1 MAAHFSLAIVLAAC
15 LLSAGDRAA
24 ASWETAYRQ
33 VIQWFNHAD
42 FETARHAAET
52 GYHAWRGQP
61 QSDIYWRF
69 RLALAETLIEL
80 DRIKEAA
87 PLLEA
92 TGPSAEDEARRLAD
106 LAMVHLRSHQASLVP
121 LCLRKAR
128 DCAPAAARE
137 LLGKID
143 LIQGMLQLQ
152 EEHMPE
158 AEDSFRRAFAS
169 VRGTHSLIEAYT
181 LGNLGNVDLHRF
193 RYDEA
198 LYWCGLARDLARQNG
213 MGRALIVALGNLGVA
228 FRDLGDLDRATKNLD
243 DAVAVAQ
250 QLNDRVYQLRLL
262 VLLGETWYQ
271 ARDLTKAAECYEKA
285 RRLGNPDRDQAWLAN
300 ILDDLSRIALEKGD
314 LASASDLNKQ
324 GTALAVQAG
333 APRSILTQKT
343 QAAAITAAR
352 HEYAAAEN
360 LYGDALAASMHIG
373 DPVSAWRC
381 HAALASLYR
390 ETGSASKADREY
402 RAATAIIDAEHAKL
416 QQDESKFSFLSHLIQ
431 FYRDY
436 VDFLIDRGDAVGAFR
451 VAESCRGRVLE
462 EKLNRENRNG
472 AAAESQSLEREA
484 RTSGAILLSYWLAP
498 RRSLLWVIDSAGL
511 HTFQLPPEEEIASRV
526 SRHDDAIVR
535 GDNPVETGDE
545 AGRWLFANL
554 LQSHYRVPKNSTVVI
569 EPDGVLHQLNFESL
583 PVEDGS
589 RYWISDATISVAPS
603 LALLRSSE
611 KTPERRLLVFG
622 DPGFEGTEFQRLPN
636 VRVELDAV
644 EKHFADK
651 AVYVSSAAT
660 PAAYRTAHPETY
672 STLHF
677 ATHAVAN
684 RESPLDSA
692 IVLAGPPESRK
703 LYAREI
709 LQQPLTADLVTLS
722 ACQTAG
728 SRTYY
733 GEGLTG
739 FSWAFLSAG
748 ARNVVAGLW
757 EVDDR
762 ATARLMETFYDE
774 LAGGRSPVISLRQA
788 KLHLLASDGA
798 YRKPRY
804 WAAFETFTRTL
815 YR

>member
-1 MAAHFSLAIVLAAC
+1 MAAYFSLAVVLAAC

-24 ASWETAYRQ
+24 ASWETVYRQ
-33 VIQWFNHAD
+33 VIQRFNHAE
-42 FETARHAAET
+42 FETARRAAEA
-52 GYHAWRGQP
+52 GCRAWRGQP
-61 QSDIYWRF
+61 QSHPYWRF
-69 RLALAETLIEL
+69 RLVLAESLIEL
-80 DRIKEAA
+80 DRLKEAA

-92 TGPSAEDEARRLAD
+92 TAPSSEDEARRLTD
-106 LAMVHLRSHQASLVP
+106 LAMVHLRSHKESLVP
-121 LCLRKAR
+121 QCLAKAR
-128 DCAPAAARE
+128 SCAPAAARE

-152 EEHMPE
+152 TEQMTD
-158 AEDSFRRAFAS
+158 AEDSFRRAFSS
-169 VRGTHSLIEAYT
+169 VEGSHSLIESYT
-181 LGNLGNVDLHRF
+181 LSDLGLLDLHRF

-198 LYWCGLARDLARQNG
+198 VYWFGLARDLARQNG
-213 MGRALIVALGNLGVA
+213 LGRALIVALGNLGVA
-228 FRDLGDLDRATKNLD
+228 SRDLGDLDRATRNLD
-243 DAVAVAQ
+243 DAEALAE
-250 QLNDRVYQLRLL
+250 QLHDRVYQMRLL

-271 ARDLTKAAECYEKA
+271 ARDLPKAADCYQKA

-300 ILDDLSRIALEKGD
+300 VLDDLSRIALEKGD
-314 LASASDLNKQ
+314 LPSATDLNQQ
-324 GTALAVQAG
+324 GAALAARAG

-352 HEYAAAEN
+352 HEYPAAEK
-360 LYGDALAASMHIG
+360 LYGEALTASLHIG

-390 ETGSASKADREY
+390 ETGAPSNAEREY
-402 RAATAIIDAEHAKL
+402 RAATAVIDEQHAKL

-436 VDFLIDRGDAVGAFR
+436 VDFLIDRGDAAGAFH
-451 VAESCRGRVLE
+451 VAESCRARVLE
-462 EKLNRENRNG
+462 EKLHQDNRNK

-484 RTSGAILLSYWLAP
+484 RATDAILLSYWLAP

-526 SRHDDAIVR
+526 RRHNDAILR

-545 AGRWLFANL
+545 AGRWLFSNL
-554 LQSHYRVPKNSTVVI
+554 LQAHYRVPKSSTVVI

-583 PVEDGS
+583 PPEDGS
-589 RYWISDATISVAPS
+589 RYWISDATVSVAPS
-603 LALLRSSE
+603 LALLRNSE
-611 KTPERRLLVFG
+611 KAAGRRLLVFG
-622 DPGFEGTEFQRLPN
+622 DPGFEGTEFQSLPN
-636 VRVELDAV
+636 VKVELDAV
-644 EKHFADK
+644 EKHFPEK

-660 PAAYRTAHPETY
+660 PAAYRTARPETY
-672 STLHF
+672 SILHF

-684 RESPLDSA
+684 RDSPLDSA

-762 ATARLMETFYDE
+762 ATARLMATFYDE
-774 LAGGRSPVISLRQA
+774 LANGRSPVSALRQA
-788 KLHLLASDGA
+788 KLSLLASDGA

-804 WAAFETFTRTL
+804 WAAFETFTRSL